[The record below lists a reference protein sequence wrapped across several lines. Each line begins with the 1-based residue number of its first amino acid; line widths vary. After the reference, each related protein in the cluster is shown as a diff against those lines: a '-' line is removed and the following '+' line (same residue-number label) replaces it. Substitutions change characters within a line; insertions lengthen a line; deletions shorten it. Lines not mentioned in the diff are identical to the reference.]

1 MGDKDLNAKLK
12 AAAEKVVGGEAVKSK
27 FGIDCFGLVDRLLR
41 DLGGKSAGD
50 YGTLTKDADYDWG
63 DGIMLDSIQPG
74 DILQFRNHL
83 VHSST
88 LQLLDN
94 GKWFEKAES
103 IAKRPHHTAIV
114 IAVAKDGSVT
124 VVEQNV
130 WPDPKKVRSSVIPKL
145 DEGEGTRWID
155 NQHKIKLKVTG
166 SVRAFHPVP
175 KPPKGAHLLYPSKSV
190 PTGGSRRMLAFFV
203 PSQGGPKRGPGT
215 LGREV
220 QWPDEAGDVTRL
232 V

>member
-12 AAAEKVVGGEAVKSK
+12 AAAEKVVGHKAVTSK

-74 DILQFRNHL
+74 DILQFRDHL

-88 LQLLDN
+88 FQLLDN
-94 GKWFEKAES
+94 GKWFETEGSTAT
-103 IAKRPHHTAIV
+103 RPHHTAIV

-130 WPDPKKVRSSVIPKL
+130 WPNTKKVRRSVIPKL
-145 DEGEGTRWID
+145 DEGEDTRWID

-175 KPPKGAHLLYPSKSV
+175 KPPKGASLLPPQKSP
-190 PTGGSRRMLAFFV
+190 PTGGRRALASYI
-203 PSQGGPKRGPGT
+203 PSQGGAKRQPGT

-220 QWPDEAGDVTRL
+220 QWPDDAGDVTRL